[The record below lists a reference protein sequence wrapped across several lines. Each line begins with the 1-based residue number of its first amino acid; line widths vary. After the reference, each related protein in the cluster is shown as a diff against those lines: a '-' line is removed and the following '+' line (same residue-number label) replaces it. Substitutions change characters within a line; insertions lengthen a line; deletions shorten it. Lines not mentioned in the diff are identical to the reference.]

1 MANRLIYTV
10 IWSLLLLYASF
21 PGLFNG
27 DLNFSFQEKWDDSAR
42 DYMVI
47 LIMTVVLFIVDAV
60 YNLLKTKNNYTPVIL
75 GGAALFLLFM
85 AFSLSY
91 LGSTFFIA
99 GWVVLTLMKLLT
111 TEPVKQT
118 APVSFHPVPEE

>member
-1 MANRLIYTV
+1 MFSRLIYTI

-27 DLNFSFQEKWDDSAR
+27 KLDFSFQQTWNESAR
-42 DYMVI
+42 DYIVI

-60 YNLLKTKNNYTPVIL
+60 YNLIKTRNNYTPFIL
-75 GGAALFLLFM
+75 SGAALFLLCM

-91 LGSTFFIA
+91 CGSMFFIA
-99 GWVVLTLMKLLT
+99 GWLILTMMKFFT
-111 TEPVKQT
+111 TDSATPIPVKYEN
-118 APVSFHPVPEE
+118 VSED

>member
-1 MANRLIYTV
+1 MFSRLIYTI

-27 DLNFSFQEKWDDSAR
+27 KLDFSFQQTWNESAR

-60 YNLLKTKNNYTPVIL
+60 YNLIKTRNNYTPFIL
-75 GGAALFLLFM
+75 SGAALFLLCM

-91 LGSTFFIA
+91 CGSTFFIA
-99 GWVVLTLMKLLT
+99 GWLILTMMKFFT
-111 TEPVKQT
+111 TDSATHIPVKYED
-118 APVSFHPVPEE
+118 VSED

>member
-1 MANRLIYTV
+1 MLSRLIYTV

-21 PGLFNG
+21 PGLFSG
-27 DLNFSFQEKWDDSAR
+27 ALNFSFQESWDESAR

-60 YNLLKTKNNYTPVIL
+60 YNLIKSRNNYTPFIL
-75 GGAALFLLFM
+75 SGAALFLLCM

-91 LGSTFFIA
+91 CGSTFFIA
-99 GWVVLTLMKLLT
+99 GWVILTLMKFFT
-111 TEPVKQT
+111 TDSVTSLSVNFET
-118 APVSFHPVPEE
+118 VSED